1 MSDIDTAPPVP
12 KRAMVVFAHPD
23 DPDFSIAG
31 TAAVWSDA
39 GAEVV
44 YVLVTNGNSGSHE
57 EGMTK
62 ERLADL
68 RQTEQRAAAR
78 VCGVNDVVFLGYDDG
93 TVQPTL
99 ALRKDLVKVIRQ
111 YHPDVVVCGDPIAFF
126 YGNSYINHPDHRAVA
141 TATLEA
147 VFPTAA
153 MPLVYPDLLAEG
165 YAPFRVREVWVT
177 DSSKSDTYVDI
188 SHTIQRK
195 IAALR
200 EHHSQLEGWDPTEM
214 VTRWAKDSGEK
225 AGLPLAEAFRRMILV
240 TEEDTQP
247 VKPAVGVPD
256 MGHEDST
263 VAEAA
268 PDDRIA
274 AHDEVL
280 QTSYGEVNLAHC
292 HPMLREEIAALGNAD
307 PFISQRQTASRIRQ
321 AVAGLDDEALH
332 WRPAPGDWTIAET
345 IAHLVQ
351 TEIVYGYR
359 YRAIVANPYNPIA
372 GYDQEAWASEL
383 PEAQRAPGELLAD
396 LDALKRINVAF
407 LERLTSVQ
415 RARWGVHAERGPESV
430 AALIG
435 AIAGH
440 DILHERQIVGV
451 VAARRQAT
459 GTGDKP
465 AAG

>member
-1 MSDIDTAPPVP
+1 MSHLNTAPPIP
-12 KRAMVVFAHPD
+12 RRALVVFAHPD

-39 GAEVV
+39 GAQVI
-44 YVLVTNGNSGSHE
+44 YVLVTNGNSGSHV

-62 ERLADL
+62 ERLAEI
-68 RQTEQRAAAR
+68 RQAEQRAAAR
-78 VCGVNDVVFLGYDDG
+78 VCGVEDVVFLGYDDG

-99 ALRKDLVKVIRQ
+99 DLRKDLVKVIRQ
-111 YHPDVVVCGDPIAFF
+111 YQPDVVVCGDPTAFF

-153 MPLVYPDLLAEG
+153 MPLVYPDLLAAG

-177 DSSKSDTYVDI
+177 DSSKSDTYVDV

-200 EHHSQLEGWDPTEM
+200 AHHSQLEEWDPTEM
-214 VTRWAKDSGEK
+214 VTRWAQESGEK

-240 TEEDTQP
+240 AEEESQP

-256 MGHEDST
+256 MGHEDAT
-263 VAEAA
+263 AAEAA
-268 PDDRIA
+268 PDDRA
-274 AHDEVL
+274 AANDQIM
-280 QTSYGEVNLAHC
+280 QTHYGEVNLAHC
-292 HPMLREEIAALGNAD
+292 HPMLRDEIAVLGDAD
-307 PFISQRQTASRIRQ
+307 PFVSQRQSASRIRRLI
-321 AVAGLDDEALH
+321 AGLDDEALH
-332 WRPAPGDWTIAET
+332 WRPAPGEWTIAET
-345 IAHLVQ
+345 LAHLVQ
-351 TEIVYGYR
+351 TEIVYAYR
-359 YRAIVANPYNPIA
+359 YRAIVANPYNPIP

-383 PEAQRAPGELLAD
+383 PEAQRAPAELLTE
-396 LDALKRINVAF
+396 LDALKTINVTY
-407 LERLTSVQ
+407 LERLTPAQ

-440 DILHERQIVGV
+440 DILHERQIAEV
-451 VAARRQAT
+451 VRRRAAL
-459 GTGDKP
+459 
-465 AAG
+465 

>member
-1 MSDIDTAPPVP
+1 MSDIDTAPPIP

-31 TAAVWSDA
+31 TAAVWSNG

-62 ERLADL
+62 ERLAEI

-99 ALRKDLVKVIRQ
+99 ALRKDLVRVIRQ
-111 YHPDVVVCGDPIAFF
+111 YKPDVVVCGDPIAFF

-177 DSSKSDTYVDI
+177 DSSKSDTCVDI

-214 VTRWAKDSGEK
+214 VTRWVMQIRSSASG
-225 AGLPLAEAFRRMILV
+225 R
-240 TEEDTQP
+240 
-247 VKPAVGVPD
+247 
-256 MGHEDST
+256 
-263 VAEAA
+263 
-268 PDDRIA
+268 
-274 AHDEVL
+274 
-280 QTSYGEVNLAHC
+280 
-292 HPMLREEIAALGNAD
+292 
-307 PFISQRQTASRIRQ
+307 
-321 AVAGLDDEALH
+321 
-332 WRPAPGDWTIAET
+332 RPAAFGRR
-345 IAHLVQ
+345 L
-351 TEIVYGYR
+351 
-359 YRAIVANPYNPIA
+359 RAWMMKPSI
-372 GYDQEAWASEL
+372 G
-383 PEAQRAPGELLAD
+383 
-396 LDALKRINVAF
+396 
-407 LERLTSVQ
+407 
-415 RARWGVHAERGPESV
+415 GP
-430 AALIG
+430 
-435 AIAGH
+435 H
-440 DILHERQIVGV
+440 P
-451 VAARRQAT
+451 AT
-459 GTGDKP
+459 GRLPRQLPTWCRPRSCMVTVTGRS
-465 AAG
+465 

>member
-1 MSDIDTAPPVP
+1 MSHINTTPPIP
-12 KRAMVVFAHPD
+12 KRALVVFAHPD

-39 GAEVV
+39 GAEVI

-57 EGMTK
+57 DGMTK
-62 ERLADL
+62 ERLAEI
-68 RQTEQRAAAR
+68 RQTEQRAAAG
-78 VCGVNDVVFLGYDDG
+78 VCGVHEVVFLGYDDG

-111 YHPDVVVCGDPIAFF
+111 YQPDVVVCGDPIAFF
-126 YGNSYINHPDHRAVA
+126 YGSNYINHPDHRAVA

-153 MPLVYPDLLAEG
+153 MPLVYPDLLEAG

-177 DSSKSDTYVDI
+177 DSSKSDTCVDI
-188 SHTIQRK
+188 SHMIQRK

-200 EHHSQLEGWDPTEM
+200 EHRSQLEGWDPTEM
-214 VTRWAKDSGEK
+214 VTSWAKESGEK
-225 AGLPLAEAFRRMILV
+225 AGVPLAEAFRRMILV
-240 TEEDTQP
+240 AEDDTQP

-256 MGHEDST
+256 GGHEEAT
-263 VAEAA
+263 AAEAG
-268 PDDRIA
+268 PDDRVA
-274 AHDEVL
+274 AHDEIMH
-280 QTSYGEVNLAHC
+280 THYGEVNLAHC
-292 HPMLREEIAALGNAD
+292 HPMLREEIAVLGDTD
-307 PFISQRQTASRIRQ
+307 PFVSQRQSAGRIRQ
-321 AVAGLDDEALH
+321 LIDGLDDEALH
-332 WRPAPGDWTIAET
+332 WRSGPGEWTIAET
-345 IAHLVQ
+345 LAHLVQ

-359 YRAIVANPYNPIA
+359 YRTIVANPYSPIP

-383 PEAQRAPGELLAD
+383 PEAQRAPTELLAD
-396 LDALKRINVAF
+396 LDALKRINVTF
-407 LERLTSVQ
+407 LERLTPAQ

-440 DILHERQIVGV
+440 DILHERQIGEV
-451 VAARRQAT
+451 VRVRHF
-459 GTGDKP
+459 GF
-465 AAG
+465 